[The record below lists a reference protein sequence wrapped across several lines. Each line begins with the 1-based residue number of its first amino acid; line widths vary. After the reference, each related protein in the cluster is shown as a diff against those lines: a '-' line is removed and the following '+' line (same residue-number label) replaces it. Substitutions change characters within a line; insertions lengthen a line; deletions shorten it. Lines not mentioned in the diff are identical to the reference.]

1 MDHYGATTS
10 LTDAPLEPGDKPGPP
25 TQRLLLL
32 VKFFDRKEHAEGMMD
47 GTIRAGR
54 LKCFRKTEDAA
65 RRDSLEGTILLEG
78 GTLTLETDEGDSFT
92 VKPEDLAAPIEMR
105 LNWIGDLNVFCM
117 TGFRPEGPDP
127 WPSWPAVDQL
137 MDQIA
142 ASLPSCRKFGGHA
155 VVITDPS
162 QFLAR
167 INRAAERE
175 NWRATRGLVSYY
187 DSYPPE
193 MEGTESVT
201 PAFLKPRDFFME
213 REFRIA
219 FNTGTTGDCPVT
231 LDIGGIR
238 DISFYIETEKLATM
252 DVALRDDRTG
262 EIVSRE
268 R

>member
-1 MDHYGATTS
+1 
-10 LTDAPLEPGDKPGPP
+10 
-25 TQRLLLL
+25 
-32 VKFFDRKEHAEGMMD
+32 MMD

-65 RRDSLEGTILLEG
+65 RRDNLEGTILLEG
-78 GTLTLETDEGDSFT
+78 GTLTLKTEDGDSIT

-105 LNWIGDLNVFCM
+105 RDWIDGLNVFCM
-117 TGFRPEGPDP
+117 TGFRPDGPDP

-137 MDQIA
+137 MGQIA
-142 ASLPSCRKFGGHA
+142 ASLPYCREFGGHA

-162 QFLAR
+162 EVLAG

-175 NWRATRGLVSYY
+175 NWQATRSLVSYY
-187 DSYPPE
+187 DSYPQE
-193 MEGTESVT
+193 IEGTRSFT
-201 PAFLKPRDFFME
+201 PAFLKPRDFCME

-262 EIVSRE
+262 EFVSRE
-268 R
+268 H

>member
-1 MDHYGATTS
+1 M
-10 LTDAPLEPGDKPGPP
+10 
-25 TQRLLLL
+25 
-32 VKFFDRKEHAEGMMD
+32 KFFDKKEYAEGMMD

-54 LKCFRKTEDAA
+54 LKCFRETEDAA
-65 RRDSLEGTILLEG
+65 RRDDLEGTILLEG
-78 GTLTLETDEGDSFT
+78 GTLTLKTDAGDSFT

-127 WPSWPAVDQL
+127 WPSWPAVDQF
-137 MDQIA
+137 MGQIA
-142 ASLPSCRKFGGHA
+142 ESLPSCRRFGGHA

-162 QFLAR
+162 EFLAR
-167 INRAAERE
+167 VHRAAERE
-175 NWRATRGLVSYY
+175 NWQATRGLVSYY

-193 MEGTESVT
+193 TEGARSFA
-201 PAFLKPRDFFME
+201 PAFLKPRDFCME

-219 FNTGTTGDCPVT
+219 FNTGTAGDCPVS
-231 LDIGGIR
+231 LDIGRIR

-252 DVALRDDRTG
+252 DVELRDDRTG
-262 EIVSRE
+262 ETVSRE

>member
-1 MDHYGATTS
+1 M
-10 LTDAPLEPGDKPGPP
+10 
-25 TQRLLLL
+25 L
-32 VKFFDRKEHAEGMMD
+32 VKFFDKKEHAEGMMD

-65 RRDSLEGTILLEG
+65 RRDNLEGTILLEG
-78 GTLTLETDEGDSFT
+78 VTFTVTTDEGDSFT
-92 VKPEDLAAPIEMR
+92 VKPEDLAEPIEMR
-105 LNWIGDLNVFCM
+105 LDWIGDLNVFCM

-137 MDQIA
+137 MGQIA
-142 ASLPSCRKFGGHA
+142 ASRPSCRKFGSHA
-155 VVITDPS
+155 VVITDPNE
-162 QFLAR
+162 FLAR

-175 NWRATRGLVSYY
+175 GWQATRSFVSYY

-193 MEGTESVT
+193 RGGTRSFA
-201 PAFLKPRDFFME
+201 PAFLKPRDFCME

-231 LDIGGIR
+231 VDIGGIR
-238 DISFYIETEKLATM
+238 DESGFYIATEKLATM
-252 DVALRDDRTG
+252 DVALRDDTTG
-262 EIVSRE
+262 EIASRE